1 MPQEFSTIY
10 GGLNSL
16 DENEIR
22 NLLTLIGNTGKHFI
36 SISFLKYI
44 DDDNLEITY
53 NDCYVKGILNFLNYV
68 HELEIINSNG
78 ITIDTREIRH
88 VSRYTYDDNNDL
100 TMNFSRMNISSDG
113 YRKPTKDRA
122 GKSKGKSKVKSKG
135 KSKGKSKVKKKGNK
149 AMAKTPLRITLKN
162 TKRLS
167 QFTKSK

>member
-1 MPQEFSTIY
+1 MTIIQVIGSYVMPQEFSTIY

-122 GKSKGKSKVKSKG
+122 GKSKGKSKVK
-135 KSKGKSKVKKKGNK
+135 KKGNK